1 MLIETI
7 RVTDGR
13 YCNAPL
19 HLQRMERS
27 VRELFGCSSPLT
39 ELPPVPA
46 RYYSAGEVKCRILY
60 GKEIE
65 RLEFDIYRPRNVKTL
80 RLVEGGDID
89 YHLKYANRSRL
100 DALRALRGD
109 CDDIVILRD
118 GIVTDTSYSNL
129 LFLSDKGIFTPSLPL
144 LCGTMRQ
151 SLIESGAVK
160 TLTITGEELLSG
172 AYDIH
177 SVLMINAMLPP
188 GAVPAIP
195 VEAIY
200 F

>member
-13 YCNAPL
+13 YCNAPM

-27 VRELFGCSSPLT
+27 VRELYGCASPLV

-46 RYYSAGEVKCRILY
+46 PYCSGVVKCRIFY
-60 GKEIE
+60 GKEIGS
-65 RLEFDIYRPRNVKTL
+65 LEFDSYRPREVKTL
-80 RLVEGGDID
+80 RLVEGGDMD
-89 YHLKYANRSRL
+89 YHLKYADRSRL

-109 CDDIVILRD
+109 CDEIVILRD

-129 LFLSDKGIFTPSLPL
+129 LFLSDNGVFTPAVPL

-151 SLIESGAVK
+151 SLIERGEAE
-160 TLTITGEELLSG
+160 TLSVSGEELLSG
-172 AYDIH
+172 AYHIH

-195 VEAIY
+195 IEAIC

>member
-13 YCNAPL
+13 YCNAPM

-27 VRELFGCSSPLT
+27 VRELYGCASPLV

-46 RYYSAGEVKCRILY
+46 TYSSGAVKCRILY
-60 GKEIE
+60 GKEIGS
-65 RLEFDIYRPRNVKTL
+65 LEFDSYRPREVKTL
-80 RLVEGGDID
+80 RLVEGGDMD
-89 YHLKYANRSRL
+89 YHLKYADRSRL

-129 LFLSDKGIFTPSLPL
+129 LFLSDNGVFTPAVPL

-151 SLIESGAVK
+151 SLIERGAAE
-160 TLTITGEELLSG
+160 TLSISGEELLSG
-172 AYDIH
+172 AYHIH

-195 VEAIY
+195 IEAIC

>member
-13 YCNAPL
+13 YCNAPM

-27 VRELFGCSSPLT
+27 VRELYGCASPLV

-46 RYYSAGEVKCRILY
+46 TYSSGVVKCRILY
-60 GKEIE
+60 GKEIGS
-65 RLEFDIYRPRNVKTL
+65 LEFDSYRPREVKTL
-80 RLVEGGDID
+80 RLVEGGDMD
-89 YHLKYANRSRL
+89 YHLKYADRSRL

-129 LFLSDKGIFTPSLPL
+129 LFITDKEIFTPSEPL

-151 SLIESGAVK
+151 SLMESGVAKPLSV
-160 TLTITGEELLSG
+160 TAEELLSG
-172 AYDIH
+172 AYNIH
-177 SVLMINAMLPP
+177 SVVMINAMLPP

-195 VEAIY
+195 IEAIC